1 MTVVFGVWEWIGLLV
16 FLAGATAAL
25 ASLWS
30 WADDTL
36 ELIGKC
42 GFAVMWIGMCVL
54 IVAFA
59 ARGA

>member
-25 ASLWS
+25 ASLTR
-30 WADDTL
+30 DDDSL
-36 ELIGKC
+36 RRVGNYGLAAMWMGACALI
-42 GFAVMWIGMCVL
+42 L
-54 IVAFA
+54 AFA